1 MSDDFYLRY
10 YQGHHG
16 KWVIVLLPHCL
27 LRSSPSKPCCTYRWG
42 HEFIEFEFRPDGRL
56 RYANNSNY
64 KNDDIITR
72 EVFVSQAI
80 LDEVKRI
87 VQDSE
92 VVKEDDNQWPEPDRV
107 GRQELEVIVD
117 GKHISFTCTKLGSVL
132 QVQQSKDP
140 EGLRVFYYLV
150 QDQPP
155 AQPPPGPV
163 QRPQVPPWGR
173 WLDRDTNRCLNLQRI
188 GEMMMWLTPLK
199 PSAVRL
205 LGRPPPQG
213 VRDFLKRTS

>member
-16 KWVIVLLPHCL
+16 KW
-27 LRSSPSKPCCTYRWG
+27 G
-42 HEFIEFEFRPDGRL
+42 HEFIEFEFRPDGRASRSLALGLGSGLVLRPLQL

-150 QDQPP
+150 Q
-155 AQPPPGPV
+155 
-163 QRPQVPPWGR
+163 
-173 WLDRDTNRCLNLQRI
+173 
-188 GEMMMWLTPLK
+188 
-199 PSAVRL
+199 
-205 LGRPPPQG
+205 
-213 VRDFLKRTS
+213 

>member
-1 MSDDFYLRY
+1 MVACSLLRGKAAVAAGQQHVVMSDDFYLRY

-16 KWVIVLLPHCL
+16 K
-27 LRSSPSKPCCTYRWG
+27 WG

-150 QDQPP
+150 QDLKCLVFSLVAAHFKIQPI
-155 AQPPPGPV
+155 Q
-163 QRPQVPPWGR
+163 
-173 WLDRDTNRCLNLQRI
+173 
-188 GEMMMWLTPLK
+188 K
-199 PSAVRL
+199 
-205 LGRPPPQG
+205 
-213 VRDFLKRTS
+213 